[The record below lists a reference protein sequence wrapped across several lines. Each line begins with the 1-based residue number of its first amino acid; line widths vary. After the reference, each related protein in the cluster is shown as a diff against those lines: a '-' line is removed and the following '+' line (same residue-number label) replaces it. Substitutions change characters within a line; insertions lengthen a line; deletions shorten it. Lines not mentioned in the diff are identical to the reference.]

1 MNNKNDKTPLFDAI
15 VRYIEQN
22 PSYFRIPG
30 HRGAKGISSKWV
42 DLVGENIFKFDLTE
56 TPYLDDLHNPD
67 GAIAHAQN
75 LAKDVFGSD
84 KTYFLING
92 TTCGNEAMVAS
103 TAMEGDEI
111 LIPRNAHKSVLMG
124 LIISGATPRYIMPK
138 LSREWGVHGGID
150 PAEVRLFL
158 DHNPKCRAVFAVSPS
173 YYGFC
178 SDIKNLAEICHN
190 KNIPLIVD
198 EAHGAHCYFSEQLPE
213 GAITAGADI
222 CSQSTHKVTGSLT
235 QSSMLHVRSGRIDHA
250 MLEANL
256 HIVQST
262 SPSYLLMTSL
272 DLARY
277 ELAEHGKELIA
288 NAIELADYAR
298 REIDSID
305 GITYIG
311 EGMVGTDAIADY
323 DRTRLILS
331 AKNLGITGFEL
342 KSLLFNNFNID
353 MELSDYLNVLAII
366 SFANKKDDINK
377 LISAL
382 RAISKEHPKRKP
394 IKNEIHLPSIPPYA
408 LSPRQAH
415 FHMKKTIPWK
425 EAKGCIAGEPI
436 APYPP
441 GIPVIYPGELIT
453 EEIWEYLEQYRS
465 LGRHIQGPSDP
476 KLQQYKIID
485 Q

>member
-1 MNNKNDKTPLFDAI
+1 MNNSNDSTPLFDAI
-15 VRYIEQN
+15 VKYIDQN
-22 PSYFRIPG
+22 PAYFRIPG

-56 TPYLDDLHNPD
+56 TPYLDDLHNPG
-67 GAIAHAQN
+67 GAIAQAQN

-103 TAMEGDEI
+103 TALEGDEI

-138 LSREWGVHGGID
+138 ISQEWGVHGGIE
-150 PAEVRLFL
+150 PAEAQLFL
-158 DHNPKCRAVFAVSPS
+158 EQNPKCKAVFAVSPS

-178 SDIKNLAEICHN
+178 SDIKSLAEICHK

-198 EAHGAHCYFSEQLPE
+198 EAHGAHCYFSEKLPD

-222 CSQSTHKVTGSLT
+222 CSQSIHKVTGSLT
-235 QSSMLHVRSGRIDHA
+235 QSSMLHVRSGRIDHDL
-250 MLEANL
+250 LEANL

-272 DLARY
+272 DLARH
-277 ELAEHGKELIA
+277 ELAMHGEELIA
-288 NAIELADYAR
+288 NAIALADYAR
-298 REIDSID
+298 QEIDCIE

-311 EGMVGTDAIADY
+311 EDIIGTNAIASF
-323 DRTRLILS
+323 DRTRLVVS
-331 AKNLGITGFEL
+331 AKNLGITGFDL
-342 KSLLFNNFNID
+342 KSLLFNKFNID
-353 MELSDYLNVLAII
+353 LELSDYLNVLAII
-366 SFANKKDDINK
+366 SYANTRNDIDK
-377 LISAL
+377 LLAALKVIS
-382 RAISKEHPKRKP
+382 REYKMGNP

-415 FHMKKTIPWK
+415 FHKKRTIEWK
-425 EAKGCIAGEPI
+425 DAKGCIAGEPI

-453 EEIWEYLEQYRS
+453 DEIWNYLEQYRR

-476 KLQQYKIID
+476 KLERYNIID
-485 Q
+485 K